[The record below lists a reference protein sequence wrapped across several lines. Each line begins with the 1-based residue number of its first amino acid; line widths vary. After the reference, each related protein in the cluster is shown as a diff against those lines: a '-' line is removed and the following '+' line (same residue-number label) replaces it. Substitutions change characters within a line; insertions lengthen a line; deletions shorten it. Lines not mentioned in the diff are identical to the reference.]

1 MSNSN
6 LRILTNKELDKI
18 DNIALEELL
27 KTAEHPVV
35 LRAIVETYFYRP
47 SYEWRVKM
55 ISMTKSEIV
64 SKLGFDP
71 YE

>member
-6 LRILTNKELDKI
+6 LRMLTNKELDKI

-35 LRAIVETYFYRP
+35 LRAIVETYFYRQ

>member
-1 MSNSN
+1 MNNSK

-27 KTAEHPVV
+27 KTAEHPTV
-35 LRAIVETYFYRP
+35 LRAIVETYFYRQ